1 MYLLRLH
8 VFGHGYPLL
17 NGYELCSYTIAHFE
31 WPSCIIRNNKKK
43 KINKNK
49 KNPTSSVISRE
60 SSEMLTVLFT
70 ISSALTK
77 LPPQPPPI
85 RNEISLPTIRKH
97 GDVRVPWAMS
107 PWLTPGGSYWE
118 GRTSAPPIHQSPCCS
133 AGSLPRAVGLSP
145 KVGWLSKAVPVFVHP
160 PIPSSKS
167 KLHAAWRKKTAT
179 TFNVFL

>member
-1 MYLLRLH
+1 MCLAMDTPYLMDMSYVRIPLH
-8 VFGHGYPLL
+8 ISNGQAALL
-17 NGYELCSYTIAHFE
+17 GTTT
-31 WPSCIIRNNKKK
+31 KK

-97 GDVRVPWAMS
+97 GEVRVPCAMS
-107 PWLTPGGSYWE
+107 P
-118 GRTSAPPIHQSPCCS
+118 
-133 AGSLPRAVGLSP
+133 
-145 KVGWLSKAVPVFVHP
+145 
-160 PIPSSKS
+160 
-167 KLHAAWRKKTAT
+167 
-179 TFNVFL
+179 